1 MTEPDAAGT
10 SERAER
16 MAIDIRSDGGAWSV
30 AIVED
35 GVDVSV
41 RACRDEDEARTY
53 ASTVR
58 QHLAWLSPQKF
69 REYYRLRQGARGAQ
83 EASAEARA
91 AAPRSGEA

>member
-1 MTEPDAAGT
+1 MAEPDAAAP
-10 SERAER
+10 EPADRYAV
-16 MAIDIRSDGGAWSV
+16 DVRSVDGGWSV

-35 GVDVSV
+35 GADASV

-69 REYYRLRQGARGAQ
+69 REYDRLRR
-83 EASAEARA
+83 EA
-91 AAPRSGEA
+91 